1 MADKKFVKIGAK
13 NLRFAQLD
21 DEGFVKGDILHLPGT
36 TEIDVSVTSDNATIN
51 ADDGPY
57 MTLSSGISKITAK
70 VSNYFLTP
78 EAKTMLLGTKYTKG
92 MEFYGDDSLPNHVAM
107 MFETQLQSNEAH
119 PLYVGLLNGTF
130 KFPDNKNKTKGSG
143 APDPAAEEIE
153 GEFVMQ
159 ERGNGKTA
167 EVNGFTSDPDF
178 NMETY
183 EALVFP
189 KDQTSL
195 DAALKKVFD
204 ATTSSVHT
212 A

>member
-1 MADKKFVKIGAK
+1 
-13 NLRFAQLD
+13 
-21 DEGFVKGDILHLPGT
+21 
-36 TEIDVSVTSDNATIN
+36 
-51 ADDGPY
+51 
-57 MTLSSGISKITAK
+57 
-70 VSNYFLTP
+70 
-78 EAKTMLLGTKYTKG
+78 

-143 APDPAAEEIE
+143 APDPSPEELE

-159 ERGNGKTA
+159 ERGNSKIA
-167 EVNGFTSDPDF
+167 EINGFTSDPDF
-178 NMETY
+178 DMATY
-183 EALVFP
+183 ESVVFP

-204 ATTSSVHT
+204 ATAHS
-212 A
+212 ALAA